1 MSDCVIKA
9 GEAVEP
15 SDPRLSDTACAIET
29 GAIIRPPPDLTV
41 AVVPPKPVFRKPEPV
56 IRQPIPVAQP
66 AQEATAVVKEAAKQ
80 SAQHVAHTAEPTPVI
95 PAPASEEVGAVN
107 PTTIALAAGAVA
119 LAGTAV
125 VGSAA
130 GGFSTLQAKLAS
142 LFGSSKVTV
151 ASAAV
156 VTAGTIVAVKAL
168 ERKMNTLESDLV
180 KTKKEVGETAS
191 SIDRIDALL
200 DKLGS

>member
-1 MSDCVIKA
+1 
-9 GEAVEP
+9 
-15 SDPRLSDTACAIET
+15 
-29 GAIIRPPPDLTV
+29 
-41 AVVPPKPVFRKPEPV
+41 
-56 IRQPIPVAQP
+56 
-66 AQEATAVVKEAAKQ
+66 
-80 SAQHVAHTAEPTPVI
+80 VI

-142 LFGSSKVTV
+142 LFGSSKVAV